1 LPLQRSLILPPVIV
15 ISEIER
21 SAPTVFD
28 LVTPD
33 DVQFAARFIKPTD
46 PGLAP
51 YVTLVRLP
59 ATGSTVNYADRM
71 NTTGS
76 L

>member
-1 LPLQRSLILPPVIV
+1 V

-51 YVTLVRLP
+51 YVTHWWDCPRLVAR
-59 ATGSTVNYADRM
+59 
-71 NTTGS
+71 
-76 L
+76 